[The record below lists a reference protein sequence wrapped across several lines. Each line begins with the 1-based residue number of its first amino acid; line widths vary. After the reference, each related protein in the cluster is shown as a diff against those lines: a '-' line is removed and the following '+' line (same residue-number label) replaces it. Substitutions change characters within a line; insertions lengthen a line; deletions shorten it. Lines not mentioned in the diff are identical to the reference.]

1 MSHLHAWLKH
11 KFLLRVKN
19 FQVRLWC
26 WIYFHMF
33 SQFSVSTR
41 DHTSTILSSHSKTKW
56 CYRTQTSSL
65 ARQYLFSSSFVS
77 SSPRILVEALLT
89 ATYLI
94 NRYPSSIFFGCF
106 PFEVCF
112 HQKHDYFALRPFGC
126 TCFVLLSPHECSKLS
141 PNAVICHFLG
151 YGMEHKGFKCFD
163 PKAICLRVSY
173 HVSFRKHI
181 PFYSLLTAS
190 I

>member
-1 MSHLHAWLKH
+1 MLNILPHVFSIFCLNKGPYLNYLVLALQNKMVLPNTNIVTCSTIFVLFFIRLKFPSNFGGSSSHRHLSHQPLS
-11 KFLLRVKN
+11 F
-19 FQVRLWC
+19 
-26 WIYFHMF
+26 IYF
-33 SQFSVSTR
+33 
-41 DHTSTILSSHSKTKW
+41 LW
-56 CYRTQTSSL
+56 
-65 ARQYLFSSSFVS
+65 
-77 SSPRILVEALLT
+77 LL
-89 ATYLI
+89 
-94 NRYPSSIFFGCF
+94 

-181 PFYSLLTAS
+181 AFYSLLTAS

>member
-94 NRYPSSIFFGCF
+94 NRYTSSIFFGCF
-106 PFEVCF
+106 PFEVAF
-112 HQKHDYFALRPFGC
+112 IKSMIIFLSDLLDAPILFFFRLMNVLSFLLMQW
-126 TCFVLLSPHECSKLS
+126 FVT
-141 PNAVICHFLG
+141 F
-151 YGMEHKGFKCFD
+151 
-163 PKAICLRVSY
+163 
-173 HVSFRKHI
+173 
-181 PFYSLLTAS
+181 
-190 I
+190 